1 MFQIFLNHSM
11 PVFRFGSQCSHDRTA
26 QYFWETTMKQSIL
39 FICTQN
45 AGRSQMAEG
54 YLRARYGDRYEVCSA
69 GTHPSQ
75 VSRKAVF
82 VMQEI
87 GVDISGHHAKSLDE
101 FAGREIDVAV
111 TLCTHAQAVCPVFPW
126 AKETLHQGFPD
137 PGTFSGTDEEIIEQ
151 VRGVRDEIIL
161 WIDSRFG
168 KAAVHPEPGF

>member
-1 MFQIFLNHSM
+1 M
-11 PVFRFGSQCSHDRTA
+11 PAFRFGSQCSHDRTA

-111 TLCTHAQAVCPVFPW
+111 TLCNHAQAVCPVFHW

-168 KAAVHPEPGF
+168 EGSCSP

>member
-1 MFQIFLNHSM
+1 
-11 PVFRFGSQCSHDRTA
+11 
-26 QYFWETTMKQSIL
+26 MKTSIL
-39 FICTQN
+39 FVCTQN

-75 VSRKAVF
+75 VSRKAIA

-87 GVDISGHHAKSLDE
+87 GVDISNHHAKSLDQ
-101 FAGREIDVAV
+101 FAGREIDVVV
-111 TLCTHAQAVCPVFPW
+111 TLCNHAQEVCPVFPW

-151 VRGVRDEIIL
+151 VRGVRDEIVW

-168 KAAVHPEPGF
+168 KAAAPPEPGL